1 MIENKPKLYIGCS
14 LTYASEEFRQSIVDL
29 KNTLA
34 DEFEILEFLGLV
46 DGTSKQVFD
55 HDAKCV
61 LSSNLFVAICD
72 YPSLGLGVELGIAF
86 QANKKTLVLSRNG
99 VKVSRM
105 VLGMESANIKF
116 EEYNHNQDLPDIIRH
131 YFQQISKLQS

>member
-1 MIENKPKLYIGCS
+1 
-14 LTYASEEFRQSIVDL
+14 L
-29 KNTLA
+29 K
-34 DEFEILEFLGLV
+34 DDFEILEFLGLV

-61 LSSNLFVAICD
+61 LGSDLFVAICD

-86 QANKKTLVLSRNG
+86 QGGKKTLVLSRQG

-105 VLGMESANIKF
+105 VLGMESQNIKF
-116 EEYNHNQDLPDIIRH
+116 DHYQNNDDLPGIIRA
-131 YFQQISKLQS
+131 YFQQISEPQN